1 MNQEELL
8 LDALARLDRAGVTY
22 MVTES
27 IASNFWGVPRTTHD
41 LDFVVQLPPS
51 QAPALV
57 EAFREGYYIDEQA
70 VRAAY
75 QPPHQFNAIDT
86 RSSLK
91 IDFWLLRP
99 IPFEREMFRRRTLQP
114 MFGREAWLATP
125 EDVILHKLY
134 WNRITPSER
143 QRLDAAG
150 VAAVQ
155 RGRLDEAHL
164 RRWAEELDVSASLQD
179 VLSGRTKPK
188 TT

>member
-1 MNQEELL
+1 MNQEKLL

-22 MVTES
+22 MVTGS
-27 IASNFWGVPRTTHD
+27 IASNFWGVPRTTHG

-51 QAPALV
+51 HVPALV
-57 EAFREGYYIDEQA
+57 EAFREDYYIDEQA

-99 IPFEREMFRRRTLQP
+99 IPFGREMFRRRTLQP

-143 QRLDAAG
+143 QRLDAPG
-150 VAAVQ
+150 VAAV
-155 RGRLDEAHL
+155 RADDWTKLIFDDG
-164 RRWAEELDVSASLQD
+164 AEKLDVSASLQE
-179 VLSGRTKPK
+179 VLSGRIKPK